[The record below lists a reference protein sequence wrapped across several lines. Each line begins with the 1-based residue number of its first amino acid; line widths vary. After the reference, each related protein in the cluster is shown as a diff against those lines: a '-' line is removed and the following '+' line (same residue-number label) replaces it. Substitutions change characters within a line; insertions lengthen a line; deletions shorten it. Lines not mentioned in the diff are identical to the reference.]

1 MSKFPS
7 KETVMALQTIS
18 TGHARG
24 ACSYERS
31 LHQTAAAIGTVDFID
46 DAGTLFCRW
55 DNGSTLGVAFG
66 EDEIR
71 FYDNTGTA
79 DWNSSKP

>member
-1 MSKFPS
+1 MNKLPS
-7 KETVMALQTIS
+7 KEIVLALRRQYPK
-18 TGHARG
+18 GARVALVRMNDPYTKLRPG
-24 ACSYERS
+24 D
-31 LHQTAAAIGTVDFID
+31 LGTVDFID

-71 FYDNTGTA
+71 SLDNKGA
-79 DWNSSKP
+79 SD